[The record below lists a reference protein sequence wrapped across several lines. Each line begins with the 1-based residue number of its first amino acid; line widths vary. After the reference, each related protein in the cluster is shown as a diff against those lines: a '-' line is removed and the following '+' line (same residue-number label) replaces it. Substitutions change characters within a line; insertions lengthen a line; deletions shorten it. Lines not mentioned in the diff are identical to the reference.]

1 VFYVYAAP
9 PGIWSGVFALSA
21 GSIVIIVNL
30 IKIEKITIES
40 SKETDGQ
47 ITFTSNRMGF
57 IKKTIT
63 VKKSSVIYSQILPNE
78 GNMGRWI
85 ILGII
90 FLSSF
95 DVHIRIGL
103 DLYPWT
109 EIATLYLVSGVF
121 TLSAAVIYLF
131 GWNYKMH
138 IVYNKDSTHYVL
150 GLNIPKNQMNIINV
164 IQNERVSNYGSAGF
178 KEVLTGILIK
188 QNAVPLF
195 LGITFSI
202 IGLITCL
209 TDEVYLGEFTG
220 IICWI
225 FGLRVLS
232 HLFVSAKSQIYSQ
245 NLPDPLSESKNDQD
259 RKVGLRIEESIGLKN
274 VSLVEMV
281 CMFYLVIQSSKYLF
295 YWVWFPDAGFIPLI
309 LGPALLLFAAVVVRI
324 FQTKFI
330 SRFVIDKYK
339 RTTQRLHGSLN
350 LSKEFIATNKREM
363 ILNLAVIAI
372 GLVIPFILYP
382 MNLYYLIL

>member
-1 VFYVYAAP
+1 M
-9 PGIWSGVFALSA
+9 
-21 GSIVIIVNL
+21 NL

-138 IVYNKDSTHYVL
+138 IVYNKDSTH
-150 GLNIPKNQMNIINV
+150 
-164 IQNERVSNYGSAGF
+164 
-178 KEVLTGILIK
+178 
-188 QNAVPLF
+188 
-195 LGITFSI
+195 
-202 IGLITCL
+202 
-209 TDEVYLGEFTG
+209 
-220 IICWI
+220 
-225 FGLRVLS
+225 
-232 HLFVSAKSQIYSQ
+232 
-245 NLPDPLSESKNDQD
+245 
-259 RKVGLRIEESIGLKN
+259 
-274 VSLVEMV
+274 
-281 CMFYLVIQSSKYLF
+281 
-295 YWVWFPDAGFIPLI
+295 
-309 LGPALLLFAAVVVRI
+309 
-324 FQTKFI
+324 
-330 SRFVIDKYK
+330 
-339 RTTQRLHGSLN
+339 
-350 LSKEFIATNKREM
+350 
-363 ILNLAVIAI
+363 
-372 GLVIPFILYP
+372 
-382 MNLYYLIL
+382 